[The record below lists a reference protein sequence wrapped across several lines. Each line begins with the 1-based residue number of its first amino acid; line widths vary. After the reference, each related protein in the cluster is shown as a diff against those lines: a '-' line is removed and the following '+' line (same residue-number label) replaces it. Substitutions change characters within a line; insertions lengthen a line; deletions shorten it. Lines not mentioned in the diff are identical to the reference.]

1 MTMMDEAPTGER
13 RAQLERRAAEV
24 RARLEQRLQLLEQRR
39 DGLVHRVRALTTPP
53 VSVAIV
59 AVAGVASALWLA
71 YRAGM
76 RRRDMGRVMV
86 VGQSGKPSALG
97 RMLRRVAISLGV
109 ALLRRMTARGVER
122 LAVASSSSDGKV
134 VVARAP

>member
-39 DGLVHRVRALTTPP
+39 DGLVHRVRTLTTPP

-59 AVAGVASALWLA
+59 ALAGVAGALWLA
-71 YRAGM
+71 YRAGT
-76 RRRDMGRVMV
+76 RRRYPGKVMLV
-86 VGQSGKPSALG
+86 RQSGKPSAVG
-97 RMLRRVAISLGV
+97 RLLRRFAISLGV
-109 ALLRRMTARGVER
+109 AVLRRMTARGVER
-122 LAVASSSSDGKV
+122 LSAASSASDGKV